1 MNIYVRKLASK
12 LLLFSLISLLVA
24 CTDDNE
30 NLQGGNGY
38 VQFKLY
44 KSASYEKSEASRAGD
59 NRVDYLNDAKKV
71 KVLLT
76 SEDFSFSQT
85 LSLNA
90 YNDENAEYGL
100 RSEKLELLPGE
111 YTISGYYLYG
121 KTEEQIFAG
130 IPSEKTT
137 FTIVSGGLVV
147 QDLLVDAIGRGLVK
161 FELIK
166 NIQASRGA
174 SDSDPYP
181 LAILIRWILRFR
193 TWIPKRRK
201 SLSL

>member
-1 MNIYVRKLASK
+1 MSIISK
-12 LLLFSLISLLVA
+12 TTSQFISFIFIGLLSLVSVS
-24 CTDDNE
+24 CSDDKDV
-30 NLQGGNGY
+30 LQGGNGY

-44 KSASYEKSEASRAGD
+44 KSASYEKSETSRAGD
-59 NRVDYLNDAKKV
+59 NRVDYLNEAKKV
-71 KVLLT
+71 KILLT

-100 RSEKLELLPGE
+100 RSEKLELIPGE
-111 YTISGYYLYG
+111 YTVSGFYLYG

-147 QDLLVDAIGRGLVK
+147 QDLLVDAIGRG
-161 FELIK
+161 FAGGC
-166 NIQASRGA
+166 NR
-174 SDSDPYP
+174 
-181 LAILIRWILRFR
+181 
-193 TWIPKRRK
+193 KR
-201 SLSL
+201 LG